1 MLPQTTG
8 LGIAARRA
16 VRRAAID
23 CTLLTRDALER
34 FLLRRREPA
43 SSGCETCEGIVTQK
57 RMSVDTDLKAGLILE
72 DLSQQLSD
80 AVVDYQFTGGNH
92 KFRIRRGDV
101 TYQVDFPERVLLEH
115 QIRDL
120 ERVVPRIVDQLM
132 AGGAPRRI
140 TVGADTL
147 LGTRSSPV
155 QSLATSAAP
164 EAD

>member
-1 MLPQTTG
+1 MG
-8 LGIAARRA
+8 
-16 VRRAAID
+16 
-23 CTLLTRDALER
+23 
-34 FLLRRREPA
+34 
-43 SSGCETCEGIVTQK
+43 SGSCEGIVTDK

-80 AVVDYQFTGGNH
+80 AVVDYQFAGGNH
-92 KFRIRRGDV
+92 KFRIHRGDV

-120 ERVVPRIVDQLM
+120 ERVVPRIIHQLM

-140 TVGADTL
+140 TVGHGTL

-155 QSLATSAAP
+155 RSLATNAAP
-164 EAD
+164 EGD

>member
-1 MLPQTTG
+1 
-8 LGIAARRA
+8 
-16 VRRAAID
+16 
-23 CTLLTRDALER
+23 
-34 FLLRRREPA
+34 
-43 SSGCETCEGIVTQK
+43 
-57 RMSVDTDLKAGLILE
+57 MSVDTDLKAGLILE

-80 AVVDYQFTGGNH
+80 AVVHYQFTGGKH

-101 TYQVDFPERVLLEH
+101 TYQVDFLERVLLQH

-120 ERVVPRIVDQLM
+120 ERVVPRIIDQLM

-140 TVGADTL
+140 TVGDNTL
-147 LGTRSSPV
+147 LGTRSSPL

>member
-1 MLPQTTG
+1 
-8 LGIAARRA
+8 
-16 VRRAAID
+16 
-23 CTLLTRDALER
+23 
-34 FLLRRREPA
+34 
-43 SSGCETCEGIVTQK
+43 
-57 RMSVDTDLKAGLILE
+57 MSVDTDLKAGLILE

-101 TYQVDFPERVLLEH
+101 TYQVHFPERVLLEH

-120 ERVVPRIVDQLM
+120 ERVVPRIVDQLL

-155 QSLATSAAP
+155 QDRATSAAP

>member
-1 MLPQTTG
+1 MG
-8 LGIAARRA
+8 
-16 VRRAAID
+16 
-23 CTLLTRDALER
+23 
-34 FLLRRREPA
+34 
-43 SSGCETCEGIVTQK
+43 SGSCEGIVTDK

-80 AVVDYQFTGGNH
+80 AVVDYQFAGGNH
-92 KFRIRRGDV
+92 KFRIHRGDM

-120 ERVVPRIVDQLM
+120 ERVVPRIIDQLM

-140 TVGADTL
+140 TVGHSTL

-155 QSLATSAAP
+155 RSPATTAAP
-164 EAD
+164 EGD